1 MSFSKQL
8 GNHLERYER
17 RIRAVYRS
25 SVQELAEI
33 ASTPIA
39 QGGRLPV
46 DTGTLRASIRA
57 AINST
62 PAGSSDSVIG
72 ALARWRP
79 GDFTR
84 VGWAGAA
91 ASYAWPM
98 EVRYGYA
105 RGAAE
110 QWTRI
115 VNDKARQA
123 QARGL

>member
-1 MSFSKQL
+1 MSFANQMSQ
-8 GNHLERYER
+8 HLQKYER
-17 RIRAVYRS
+17 RLRAVYRS
-25 SVQELAEI
+25 SVQEMAEI
-33 ASTPIA
+33 AGTPTA
-39 QGGRLPV
+39 QGGRMPV

-84 VGWAGAA
+84 IGWPVV
-91 ASYAWPM
+91 YAWPM

-105 RGAAE
+105 RGASE
-110 QWTRI
+110 QWERI